1 MRFFIFCGI
10 LLGLTFSGI
19 LWHSGAL
26 AKSKVTPT
34 PIKVVTP
41 TPRTGGLTDEEY
53 NISKTYVHQGYLSRE
68 AKELC
73 EGMED
78 VCRGDQASFKFMGI
92 SNDMMKIVSRC
103 YSTVVGSMSAAGLLS
118 LEMPKPDSLK
128 DTGGSNTTVDNS
140 VNNTTDNVGEKM
152 AGAKPIS
159 AEEAKKAQE
168 YKSNDGKRKDF
179 CAFIAMGTETVA
191 TAMESTSN
199 DNINQLP
206 SSEASRQKDEIYK
219 AAIAHEDRAKIS
231 LVQLS
236 GWGATTAC
244 YAGMLV
250 TNFVSPNIAFI
261 VKQAA
266 SAFMTSYFVKEYE
279 INRLAASKTR
289 DIAARLSGQG
299 DCNPVTE
306 TVCYCAQP
314 ETKNDIKYC
323 APSIKARMLSDA
335 NNYQISC
342 LDSKMRTDLDCHCL
356 LSNSCYDQT
365 LDNMANALPPG
376 FAKSNFAAIKKIYR
390 GELEGGSADAQ
401 VQKQAAAAKKILAK
415 YGNRLPGVNELDP
428 ATEDAAVKLSSAL
441 EVPVS
446 ASRFFAAQP
455 DQNVGNS
462 LLSHYRPSGRS
473 NYQGD
478 SGGSNVYWYGKKQN
492 KSNEKKKDYLSDI
505 NKQLKN
511 MQRNSAQDTQEGDII
526 SFGRK
531 AQDAAAINK
540 NNQEDLFKI
549 ISRRYQLKSVQ
560 LKAKP

>member
-1 MRFFIFCGI
+1 MRRFIFTVALLVLAGI
-10 LLGLTFSGI
+10 GVIGQR
-19 LWHSGAL
+19 GVY
-26 AKSKVTPT
+26 AKSKATPSPT

-41 TPRTGGLTDEEY
+41 TPRTGGLTDQEY
-53 NISKTYVHQGYLSRE
+53 NLSKTYVHEGYLARE

-78 VCRGDQASFKFMGI
+78 ICRGDEAKFKFMGI

-128 DTGGSNTTVDNS
+128 DDGGNTNTGSVDSSTSDPSKLAENKS
-140 VNNTTDNVGEKM
+140 
-152 AGAKPIS
+152 IS
-159 AEEAKKAQE
+159 AKEAKEVQE
-168 YKSNDGKRKDF
+168 YKNNQGKRKDF
-179 CAFIAMGTETVA
+179 CAFVAVGTETIA
-191 TAMESTSN
+191 TAMETTSSN
-199 DNINQLP
+199 NINQLP

-250 TNFVSPNIAFI
+250 TNFVSPNPAFI

-266 SAFMTSYFVKEYE
+266 SAFMTSYFVKEYD
-279 INRLAASKTR
+279 INRQAADKTR
-289 DIAARLSGQG
+289 AIAARLSGQG
-299 DCNPVTE
+299 DCNPITE

-323 APSIKARMLSDA
+323 APSIKARMLGDA
-335 NNYQISC
+335 NNCQISC
-342 LDSKMRTDLDCHCL
+342 LNNKMEDGPDCHCL

-365 LDNMANALPPG
+365 LDNMASALPPG

-401 VQKQAAAAKKILAK
+401 AQKQAAYAQGILAK
-415 YGNRLPGVNELDP
+415 YGSKLPGVNELDP
-428 ATEDAAVKLSSAL
+428 STEDAALKLSKAL
-441 EVPVS
+441 GVPVS

-455 DQNVGNS
+455 DSGVGNG
-462 LLSHYRPSGRS
+462 LLAHYPSSVRYSGS
-473 NYQGD
+473 SDG
-478 SGGSNVYWYGKKQN
+478 GGSNVYWYGKKTN
-492 KSNEKKKDYLSDI
+492 RNTEKKKDYMADI

-511 MQRNSAQDTQEGDII
+511 MQQGSKADRSEGDII
-526 SFGRK
+526 SFGQK
-531 AQDAAAINK
+531 AQAAAAIN
-540 NNQEDLFKI
+540 NSPQEDLFKI
-549 ISRRYQLKSVQ
+549 ISRRYQIKAPQ
-560 LKAKP
+560 LTKK